1 MMRPHPRPERSLP
14 GRRSRSRSRSRRV
27 DRLRFRPEP
36 LEPRA
41 LLSTVVPADFDGDGR
56 SDLAVYGFDEGTGQ
70 GTFTLDRSGLGRLEV
85 DFGGADDRPIS
96 GDFDG
101 DGLADVAVFGYSPG
115 NGFARYAIL
124 PSAGGPARLQPFGG
138 ADDRPVSAD
147 YDGDG
152 ASDIAVFG
160 FSPANGFS
168 RFAAI
173 LSDGPSARFPAGVVT
188 LPFGGPDDRP
198 ISGDFDGDGLTDF
211 GVYGPSE
218 GEAFS
223 RFLVR
228 LSGGPTEEHPDG
240 MIDQPFGGLDDVP
253 AVGDYDG
260 DGLADLA
267 VAGFSPAE
275 GFRRFAI
282 IPSGA
287 DPSRSVPFG
296 GFDDLPVPLDL
307 DGDAIT
313 DYAVYGFSPAE
324 GFSRFA
330 LVSSTTGLGS
340 SVRLGGPDG
349 VPLPPPSV
357 AGPPPGRVEPDPN
370 PNPDP
375 TPDPDPE
382 PDPNP
387 GRPEF
392 RIDWVNRGG
401 ATDRF
406 SPAERAAIDRAIAVW
421 EDLIVDNN
429 RPDNTLRVTFLGG
442 SSSGLDMGDTL
453 GLSTVRYD
461 EGGTIEAT
469 IELDADGGGEGWFV
483 DPTPW
488 DNLEFP
494 VAASPTYLVGGPA
507 GRYDFL
513 STVLHELGHALGV
526 GIGFAD
532 NVSDR
537 VSPIP
542 GAGGAVLYSGPT
554 GVTAALSPGLD
565 HLDPTFH
572 AYDLLAPEGLVGT
585 RALPTELDLLLLA
598 DAYGYLVDIPP
609 TPEDARAPMPVAAAL
624 QLDGSGALVVSVT
637 FDEAIDLVG
646 ALDAGRYGL
655 LRPSGDGLDAVPS
668 PFSSAE
674 FDPSELRLMLRLRPG
689 VQPGPS
695 WRVVVPGLG
704 DNALTDLA
712 RNPLD
717 GDRDGLPGGDA
728 VLPILV

>member
-1 MMRPHPRPERSLP
+1 MMRPRPRPKRSNP
-14 GRRSRSRSRSRRV
+14 ARGRRRG
-27 DRLRFRPEP
+27 DRLRFRAEP

-41 LLSTVVPADFDGDGR
+41 LLSTIVPADYDGDGR
-56 SDLAVYGFDEGTGQ
+56 SDLAVFGSDEETGQ
-70 GTFTLDRSGLGRLEV
+70 GTFTVDRSGLGRLEV

-101 DGLADVAVFGYSPG
+101 DGRADVAVFGYSPLD
-115 NGFARYAIL
+115 GFARYAIL
-124 PSAGGPARLQPFGG
+124 PSDGGPARLQPFGG

-152 ASDIAVFG
+152 TTDIAVFG
-160 FSPANGFS
+160 DSPDNGFS
-168 RFAAI
+168 RFAAL
-173 LSDGPSARFPAGVVT
+173 LSGGPNDAFPAGVVT

-198 ISGDFDGDGLTDF
+198 ISGDFDGDGRADF
-211 GVYGPSE
+211 GVYGPGE
-218 GEAFS
+218 GDAPS

-228 LSGGPTEEHPDG
+228 LSGGPTVAYPDG
-240 MIDQPFGGLDDVP
+240 LIVQPFGGPDDVP

-260 DGLADLA
+260 DGRSDLA
-267 VAGFSPAE
+267 VAGFSPVE

-282 IPSGA
+282 IPSGGA
-287 DPSRSVPFG
+287 PSRSVPFG

-313 DYAVYGFSPAE
+313 DYAVYGFSPVE

-330 LVSSTTGLGS
+330 LVSSSTGLAS
-340 SVRLGGPDG
+340 SVRLGAPDS

-370 PNPDP
+370 PDP
-375 TPDPDPE
+375 TPDPE

-392 RIDWVNRGG
+392 RIDWVNRGT

-421 EDLIVDNN
+421 EGLVVDNN
-429 RPDNTLRVTFLGG
+429 RPDNTLSVTFLGG
-442 SSSGLDMGDTL
+442 SASGLDMGDTL

-488 DNLEFP
+488 DDLEFP

-513 STVLHELGHALGV
+513 STVLHELGHALGI
-526 GIGFAD
+526 GIGFED

-537 VSPIP
+537 ISPIP

-598 DAYGYLVDIPP
+598 DAYGYRVDIPQ
-609 TPEDARAPMPVAAAL
+609 TPADTRPPMPVAAAL
-624 QLDGSGALVVSVT
+624 QLDGSGFMVVSVV

-646 ALDAGRYGL
+646 ALDASRYDL
-655 LRPSGDGLDAVPS
+655 LRPAGDGLDAVPS

-674 FDPSELRLMLRLRPG
+674 FDASELRLMLRLRPG

-704 DNALTDLA
+704 EDALTDLA

-728 VLPILV
+728 LLPIRV